1 MRILIL
7 SEDFPPNV
15 GGIAQWAMGVAKSLS
30 KSGHTVTLM
39 TRYFPKYGKV
49 KLSNINFEVIYI
61 DKKYWKKLRSY
72 YWNTSLKRYLKSNQ
86 KPNII
91 IATTWNCAR
100 SIVNYCMKSMIP
112 LITVTHGL
120 DVTRKMTY
128 LKKFWLRYTL
138 MRSNNIIAVS
148 RFTRNYLLTKLGI
161 PSKKIYVF
169 PNGVDIDKFYPKVEK
184 VYLHKHHLE
193 NCKVILTLSRVIER
207 KRHDAVIKA
216 LPQVIRKI
224 SNVKYLICGPW
235 HEKYYLRLRKLIN
248 QLKLEKYVIFTNKLS
263 DEELN
268 IYYNL
273 ADVYIMPSRYDKETG
288 DSEGFGITY
297 LEANACE
304 KPVIGGRSGGV
315 EDAIVDGK
323 TGFLVNPN
331 DIDEIAN
338 KLILLL
344 ENSSLANDI
353 GKQGRNRVLKHY
365 TWDIITKKMEESIL
379 KKYDYN

>member
-72 YWNTSLKRYLKSNQ
+72 YWNTSFKRYLKSNQ

-193 NCKVILTLSRVIER
+193 DCKVILTLSRVIER